1 MKFHPLKVEREK
13 RGWSQSK
20 IAEALGT
27 TVRTVSRW
35 EQGIAVPSH
44 YYRAQL
50 CSLFGK
56 NAKQLGLLSS
66 TDEDNI
72 EDDIFPLGI
81 QPSSPPHVIR
91 GSPRPLWGFL
101 VDPAIP
107 ETLGNTSRLLGRSG
121 LLARVKQF
129 LFEGDNL
136 ALTALNGL
144 PGIGKTALAFQVG
157 GAQCAHLL
165 TTRLPQVAFAF
176 AEQGAIV
183 VPELGDTDGLALL
196 DCFVPQVVQQDPQGA
211 RTLVQAVGGL
221 PLALTLMGKYLAAQT
236 FTGQPRRLQAALT
249 QLHDT
254 EQRLPVSM
262 PTTL

>member
-1 MKFHPLKVEREK
+1 MKFHPLKVERQK

-72 EDDIFPLGI
+72 EDDIFSLGI

-91 GSPRPLWGFL
+91 ESFL

-107 ETLGNTSRLLGRSG
+107 ETLGNTSSLLGRSG
-121 LLARVKQF
+121 LLARVKQ
-129 LFEGDNL
+129 
-136 ALTALNGL
+136 
-144 PGIGKTALAFQVG
+144 
-157 GAQCAHLL
+157 
-165 TTRLPQVAFAF
+165 
-176 AEQGAIV
+176 
-183 VPELGDTDGLALL
+183 
-196 DCFVPQVVQQDPQGA
+196 
-211 RTLVQAVGGL
+211 
-221 PLALTLMGKYLAAQT
+221 
-236 FTGQPRRLQAALT
+236 
-249 QLHDT
+249 
-254 EQRLPVSM
+254 
-262 PTTL
+262 